1 MVKPGDINQQ
11 QQFANDAVQAYK
23 DTQAKKAETSKA
35 IEDNAARFAKGGIS
49 SGMSTGNRVLDKL
62 QQNKRE
68 RQPQNAQ
75 VSKAPKNIQ
84 SQPMYDRN
92 GNRII
97 QGSGTFER
105 RQRQAAGQDQSFQGP
120 TGYDVGAVVNQV
132 SQNNQARVPQG
143 VQVSQNNR
151 TGTLQNAQGAQ
162 TQAPGGFNL
171 LSYRTNNRRFNNGMN
186 YLNNTFAGK
195 RVTLDD
201 GTQVDAS
208 KYFQDRM
215 AKVLAHSNN
224 PKALMHYM
232 RSIQEDMARRGVGN
246 FDISG
251 ELLKGTGMTDR
262 GMANVL
268 FQNKAAILQQLQPT
282 SGGNQKPVVNRKPV
296 AGGNKKPVG
305 SGSTK
310 PAVSKEKMA
319 ENLAIKNKYAPTVS
333 GSATNTGWIGSKY
346 QKGSYGYAFDS
357 EQFFNAKLKRFVT
370 EHGGISNIRHDP
382 NLLNQFKQLN
392 NEHNY
397 WSKQRQILMNK
408 YRKNNGNPVD
418 FITDTFMPEAWKKS
432 DYHNQLMKQG
442 LK

>member
-35 IEDNAARFAKGGIS
+35 IEDNATKFAKGGIS
-49 SGMSTGNRVLDKL
+49 DGMSTGNRVLDKL

-68 RQPQNAQ
+68 KQPQNSDYTIKYDHNGKNPIR
-75 VSKAPKNIQ
+75 VPKDEQ

-97 QGSGTFER
+97 QGNGTFER

-143 VQVSQNNR
+143 AQNIQGTRTQGSQ
-151 TGTLQNAQGAQ
+151 A
-162 TQAPGGFNL
+162 QAPGGFNL

-296 AGGNKKPVG
+296 AGGNKKPATTKYGAPLIKGNTMEQNTKMQNRFDPASLSLKSADNRTTPLTFNGLMQQLRLANKQNNRARMDILYNQMKKLYPDQYQNLRSVG
-305 SGSTK
+305 D
-310 PAVSKEKMA
+310 
-319 ENLAIKNKYAPTVS
+319 LDI
-333 GSATNTGWIGSKY
+333 
-346 QKGSYGYAFDS
+346 
-357 EQFFNAKLKRFVT
+357 
-370 EHGGISNIRHDP
+370 
-382 NLLNQFKQLN
+382 
-392 NEHNY
+392 
-397 WSKQRQILMNK
+397 
-408 YRKNNGNPVD
+408 
-418 FITDTFMPEAWKKS
+418 
-432 DYHNQLMKQG
+432 DYFG
-442 LK
+442 

>member
-35 IEDNAARFAKGGIS
+35 IEDNATRFAKGGIS
-49 SGMSTGNRVLDKL
+49 SGMSTGNKALDKM
-62 QQNKRE
+62 QQVKRE
-68 RQPQNAQ
+68 KQPKNTQPQNSNYDVKYDNKGRI
-75 VSKAPKNIQ
+75 VSITPKNT
-84 SQPMYDRN
+84 QPQTMYDRN

-97 QGSGTFER
+97 QGNGRFER
-105 RQRQAAGQDQSFQGP
+105 AQGLAAGQDQQFQNP
-120 TGYDVGAVVNQV
+120 TGYDIGAVTNQVTQNNQLQATHQTPAQV
-132 SQNNQARVPQG
+132 SQNNQARAPQG
-143 VQVSQNNR
+143 
-151 TGTLQNAQGAQ
+151 TQGM
-162 TQAPGGFNL
+162 PGGFNL

-282 SGGNQKPVVNRKPV
+282 SSGGQKPIKQQPVKPQPVKPQPIKQRTNTKADNYMIQQKYASDNPTRNSGDLETVNRDLKSLAMEYRKLGIQMPDPV
-296 AGGNKKPVG
+296 TEPIAFSDFLKGPGALGAIPDNG
-305 SGSTK
+305 SGDVQKWEQLIAKRNS
-310 PAVSKEKMA
+310 
-319 ENLAIKNKYAPTVS
+319 LLRKY
-333 GSATNTGWIGSKY
+333 G
-346 QKGSYGYAFDS
+346 
-357 EQFFNAKLKRFVT
+357 
-370 EHGGISNIRHDP
+370 
-382 NLLNQFKQLN
+382 
-392 NEHNY
+392 NY
-397 WSKQRQILMNK
+397 RN
-408 YRKNNGNPVD
+408 
-418 FITDTFMPEAWKKS
+418 
-432 DYHNQLMKQG
+432 
-442 LK
+442 

>member
-35 IEDNAARFAKGGIS
+35 IEDNATKFAKGGIS
-49 SGMSTGNRVLDKL
+49 GGMSTGNRVLDKL

-68 RQPQNAQ
+68 KQPQNT
-75 VSKAPKNIQ
+75 Q
-84 SQPMYDRN
+84 SQTMYDKN
-92 GNRII
+92 GNKIT
-97 QGSGTFER
+97 QGNGTFER

-120 TGYDVGAVVNQV
+120 TGYNVGAVVNQV
-132 SQNNQARVPQG
+132 SQNNQVRAP
-143 VQVSQNNR
+143 
-151 TGTLQNAQGAQ
+151 QGAQ
-162 TQAPGGFNL
+162 NIQGIRTQNIQGTQAPGGFNL

-201 GTQVDAS
+201 GTQIDAS

-296 AGGNKKPVG
+296 AGGNKKPIG

-310 PAVSKEKMA
+310 PAISKEKMA

-333 GSATNTGWIGSKY
+333 GSAANTGWIGSKY

-370 EHGGISNIRHDP
+370 EHGGVSNIRHDP

-418 FITDTFMPEAWKKS
+418 FITDPFMPETLKKS

>member
-35 IEDNAARFAKGGIS
+35 IEDNATKFAKGGIS
-49 SGMSTGNRVLDKL
+49 GGMSTGNRVLDKL

-68 RQPQNAQ
+68 KQPQNITKTSASGRYD
-75 VSKAPKNIQ
+75 VTYDEKGRITSITPKNTQ
-84 SQPMYDRN
+84 SQTMYDRN
-92 GNRII
+92 GNKVI
-97 QGSGTFER
+97 QGNGTFER

-120 TGYDVGAVVNQV
+120 TGYNVGAVVNQV
-132 SQNNQARVPQG
+132 SQNNQTRVPQG
-143 VQVSQNNR
+143 SQN
-151 TGTLQNAQGAQ
+151 TQGTQAQGSQ
-162 TQAPGGFNL
+162 VQAPGGFNL

-282 SGGNQKPVVNRKPV
+282 SGGNQKPVVNKKPV
-296 AGGNKKPVG
+296 AGGNKKPATTKYGAPLIKGNTMEQNTKMQNRFDPASLSLKSADNRTTPLTFNGLMQQLRLANKQNNRARMDILYNQMKKLYPDQYYNLRSVG
-305 SGSTK
+305 
-310 PAVSKEKMA
+310 
-319 ENLAIKNKYAPTVS
+319 
-333 GSATNTGWIGSKY
+333 
-346 QKGSYGYAFDS
+346 DS
-357 EQFFNAKLKRFVT
+357 D
-370 EHGGISNIRHDP
+370 I
-382 NLLNQFKQLN
+382 
-392 NEHNY
+392 
-397 WSKQRQILMNK
+397 
-408 YRKNNGNPVD
+408 
-418 FITDTFMPEAWKKS
+418 
-432 DYHNQLMKQG
+432 DYFG
-442 LK
+442 

>member
-35 IEDNAARFAKGGIS
+35 IEDNATKFAKGGIS

-68 RQPQNAQ
+68 RQPQKVQPNSGN
-75 VSKAPKNIQ
+75 SKYDVTYDEKGRIASITPKNTQ
-84 SQPMYDRN
+84 SQTMYDRN

-97 QGSGTFER
+97 QGNGTFER

-132 SQNNQARVPQG
+132 SQNNQVRVPQG
-143 VQVSQNNR
+143 AQNIQ
-151 TGTLQNAQGAQ
+151 GTRAQGSQA
-162 TQAPGGFNL
+162 QAPGGFNL

-282 SGGNQKPVVNRKPV
+282 SGGNQKPVVNKKPV
-296 AGGNKKPVG
+296 ANGNKKPAI
-305 SGSTK
+305 TK
-310 PAVSKEKMA
+310 YGAPLIKGNTMEQNTKTQNRFDPASLSLKSADNRTTPLTFDGLVQEYR
-319 ENLAIKNKYAPTVS
+319 LAHKQN
-333 GSATNTGWIGSKY
+333 
-346 QKGSYGYAFDS
+346 
-357 EQFFNAKLKRFVT
+357 
-370 EHGGISNIRHDP
+370 NIARMRI
-382 NLLNQFKQLN
+382 LN
-392 NEHNY
+392 N
-397 WSKQRQILMNK
+397 QM
-408 YRKNNGNPVD
+408 
-418 FITDTFMPEAWKKS
+418 KKLYS
-432 DYHNQLMKQG
+432 DQYQNAQNLNVTG
-442 LK
+442 SI

>member
-1 MVKPGDINQQ
+1 MIKPGDINQQ

-49 SGMSTGNRVLDKL
+49 GGMSTGNRVLDKL

-296 AGGNKKPVG
+296 AGGNKKPATTRYGAPLIKGNTMEQNTKMQNRFDPASLSLKSADNRTTPLTFNGLMQQLRLANKQNNRARMDVLYNQMKKLYPDQYQNLMSVG
-305 SGSTK
+305 D
-310 PAVSKEKMA
+310 
-319 ENLAIKNKYAPTVS
+319 LDI
-333 GSATNTGWIGSKY
+333 
-346 QKGSYGYAFDS
+346 
-357 EQFFNAKLKRFVT
+357 
-370 EHGGISNIRHDP
+370 
-382 NLLNQFKQLN
+382 
-392 NEHNY
+392 
-397 WSKQRQILMNK
+397 
-408 YRKNNGNPVD
+408 
-418 FITDTFMPEAWKKS
+418 
-432 DYHNQLMKQG
+432 DYFG
-442 LK
+442 